1 MTVQELQT
9 RLFEL
14 DIPHYYYNIC
24 GTGDDEDQRICLTN
38 EDGRWL
44 VYYSEDGSR
53 LELNDYSTEEEACD
67 DCFSRLS
74 EAN

>member
-24 GTGDDEDQRICLTN
+24 GSGDEEDQRICVVN
-38 EDGRWL
+38 EGGKWL
-44 VYYSEDGSR
+44 VYYSEDGDR
-53 LELNDYSTEEEACD
+53 MELS
-67 DCFSRLS
+67 
-74 EAN
+74 